1 MATQNEKLQNE
12 ILGSYLMSNSKS
24 PRTAKS
30 KQERFSGIIG
40 NERED
45 EIPAEN
51 LSGSTNTDTGS
62 YEQTII
68 RSPTAKPISLKDWL
82 ILSGLIHELD
92 YSDTSALDS
101 YASWSEEAPKEEN
114 LNKGPTRGSGTFP
127 ERTSKPEVLKN
138 DVAKGNFLTNDDIN
152 LLNEAIRE
160 YVSSNMTS
168 EPKTKNA
175 QKYLKPL
182 NELKAFLFTQNGV
195 DTGSSSS
202 SSGASFQDEIHQN
215 NSSEIRSSSD
225 IKNELIINQNAPFT
239 GLQTPPTSKN
249 KKSEF
254 STEQIHKNLESQST
268 GILSEIKAKK
278 QSTLESNWQK
288 KGQSIEKSKSSD
300 LLPATES
307 ISENVVMDQIK
318 SISSN
323 HVTNEEAVQN
333 EEQIGNLN
341 VLKSENKLASSGVL
355 QTKTDVISSDW
366 EHPVLSHQ
374 ALEPVEIPAQQFEN
388 EVEFENGGE
397 LRIGIGSQ
405 VSSEDEL
412 LDLSRLNSQRL
423 SESTHALLELES
435 MAEAQ
440 LVNISGSTML
450 NESADDETNS
460 LASKQQSSQEQELIN
475 ALQSHVSHVQQHS
488 LSSISPE
495 IDRTLNKENDVNA
508 FPEND
513 TYSHS
518 AANQTLPKEES
529 KPELSKTISGNNY
542 YSQSSAEKQEER
554 KSAKSYSE
562 LVENLTSDGKSG
574 AYAGYDIAVL
584 NDLRLPELL
593 DALRTGGA
601 YSVNNKDSVKGQ
613 LASSATAKSDI
624 PSSSSSKI
632 APSASVLNPL
642 KEHISKIQKN
652 DADKRN
658 QQLIEAPS
666 SPELMQLNSP
676 DRQIAENSESKYEAQ
691 LMSTL
696 LGLGAEEAPQHAT
709 MMSTSVNIQRVEDE
723 YGHPLSSQTDG
734 GVQNRVEGPQ
744 PVEQNTLS
752 SYNILETNFE
762 QTMKTSSEAKNS
774 VSRKLPN
781 SPSQETM
788 SENFKNRNLEET
800 RSNKSPSVAVKSDDF
815 AISISEKYENP
826 ATESFKISTT
836 QKSNLNQ
843 AGTDFVGSSN
853 SKQNVLE
860 SGEFNPDDII
870 AGDISTYTVNL
881 GRIDSSYAKQ
891 QIASVNRQ
899 FVIGINPLGED
910 FGSSVSSNDLD
921 KSSIENSAVSE
932 TGGNSQNAASHASS
946 SVDDL
951 PQPSVADKLS
961 SISPSFTAADAEST
975 SAKSQSDKL
984 TSTNWQTVSE
994 TNRDTVVGDPQA
1006 SATVIRADKEEAY
1019 NYQGSTSTSITDS
1032 ERSQN
1037 SQVNKGE
1044 NPVKLIQMNENW
1056 MESSNPQITYQA
1068 ASNAPPMHI
1077 TQNVESASEHLN
1089 EINYARDFEN
1099 HEFNSPNQKAIIFKN
1114 KDSQFQKPDSAANS
1128 FIRSNDQEKTLG
1140 DEIKRE
1146 ETVIDEMRPSLSAS
1160 SDTIISENYPQKPK
1174 PTPLVHNVNDGFKD
1188 AASGVKTPFQI
1199 FPDELVASNLP
1210 SSSFENNLNP
1220 EKEAQQ
1226 KNPLSPSLPD
1236 KLAESFSRDVFGAQ
1250 VAKGSQSSQVTSAL
1264 FCQSLGICNK
1274 ENGAQAEDIVK
1285 KPERQNGMRPW
1296 SGIDD
1301 CTPQCSVVGGKTIC
1315 SYRNGLI

>member
-1 MATQNEKLQNE
+1 M
-12 ILGSYLMSNSKS
+12 
-24 PRTAKS
+24 
-30 KQERFSGIIG
+30 
-40 NERED
+40 
-45 EIPAEN
+45 
-51 LSGSTNTDTGS
+51 
-62 YEQTII
+62 
-68 RSPTAKPISLKDWL
+68 
-82 ILSGLIHELD
+82 
-92 YSDTSALDS
+92 
-101 YASWSEEAPKEEN
+101 
-114 LNKGPTRGSGTFP
+114 
-127 ERTSKPEVLKN
+127 
-138 DVAKGNFLTNDDIN
+138 
-152 LLNEAIRE
+152 
-160 YVSSNMTS
+160 
-168 EPKTKNA
+168 
-175 QKYLKPL
+175 
-182 NELKAFLFTQNGV
+182 
-195 DTGSSSS
+195 
-202 SSGASFQDEIHQN
+202 
-215 NSSEIRSSSD
+215 
-225 IKNELIINQNAPFT
+225 
-239 GLQTPPTSKN
+239 
-249 KKSEF
+249 
-254 STEQIHKNLESQST
+254 
-268 GILSEIKAKK
+268 
-278 QSTLESNWQK
+278 
-288 KGQSIEKSKSSD
+288 
-300 LLPATES
+300 
-307 ISENVVMDQIK
+307 
-318 SISSN
+318 
-323 HVTNEEAVQN
+323 
-333 EEQIGNLN
+333 
-341 VLKSENKLASSGVL
+341 

-366 EHPVLSHQ
+366 EHPVVSQQ

-388 EVEFENGGE
+388 EAEFESGE
-397 LRIGIGSQ
+397 LRFGIGSQ

-440 LVNISGSTML
+440 VVNISGSTML

-460 LASKQQSSQEQELIN
+460 LASKQQSSQE
-475 ALQSHVSHVQQHS
+475 HVSHVQQHS

-495 IDRTLNKENDVNA
+495 IDRTLNKENDVNS

-529 KPELSKTISGNNY
+529 KPNLSKNISGNY
-542 YSQSSAEKQEER
+542 YDNRSQSSAEKQEER
-554 KSAKSYSE
+554 KSAKSDSE

-574 AYAGYDIAVL
+574 AYARYDIAVL

-652 DADKRN
+652 HAN
-658 QQLIEAPS
+658 STQQLIEAPS
-666 SPELMQLNSP
+666 SPELMQLTSP

-691 LMSTL
+691 SMSTL

-752 SYNILETNFE
+752 SNNILETNLE
-762 QTMKTSSEAKNS
+762 QTMKTKSEAKNS

-800 RSNKSPSVAVKSDDF
+800 RSNKSPSVAEKSDDF
-815 AISISEKYENP
+815 ATSISEKYENP

-836 QKSNLNQ
+836 QKRNLNQ
-843 AGTDFVGSSN
+843 AGTDFAGSSN

-870 AGDISTYTVNL
+870 AEDISTYTVNL
-881 GRIDSSYAKQ
+881 GRIDSSNAKQ
-891 QIASVNRQ
+891 QKASVDRQ
-899 FVIGINPLGED
+899 LVIGINPLGAD
-910 FGSSVSSNDLD
+910 FASSVSSNDLD
-921 KSSIENSAVSE
+921 ISSNENSAVSE
-932 TGGNSQNAASHASS
+932 TAGNSQNAASHASS

-951 PQPSVADKLS
+951 PQPSVADNLS

-994 TNRDTVVGDPQA
+994 IQLNNRDTVTVVGDSQA

-1019 NYQGSTSTSITDS
+1019 NYQGSTSTSITDI

-1037 SQVNKGE
+1037 RQVNNGAEAAAQGE

-1077 TQNVESASEHLN
+1077 TQNVASASEHLN

-1099 HEFNSPNQKAIIFKN
+1099 QKFNPPKQKTIIFEN
-1114 KDSQFQKPDSAANS
+1114 EDSQFQKPDSNLPNS
-1128 FIRSNDQEKTLG
+1128 FIRSNEQEKTLG
-1140 DEIKRE
+1140 DEIKRK
-1146 ETVIDEMRPSLSAS
+1146 ETVIDEMKPSLSAS
-1160 SDTIISENYPQKPK
+1160 SDTIISENYSQKPK
-1174 PTPLVHNVNDGFKD
+1174 PTPLVHNVNDEFKD

-1226 KNPLSPSLPD
+1226 KNPLSSSLPD

-1250 VAKGSQSSQVTSAL
+1250 VAKGSQSSQGNPLVLKNTAHFELFIQLHLRFSANL
-1264 FCQSLGICNK
+1264 LES
-1274 ENGAQAEDIVK
+1274 ATK
-1285 KPERQNGMRPW
+1285 KM
-1296 SGIDD
+1296 
-1301 CTPQCSVVGGKTIC
+1301 
-1315 SYRNGLI
+1315 GLQRKIL